1 MPNSFGVALIAIGT
15 VMMAL
20 NLFFFRS
27 LFAALPFVDR
37 ATRAQLRFRQQA
49 YGVLITFFV
58 LAYALTA
65 WAFQR
70 GVPGMGEN
78 LVGVLFMAGALF
90 VGLGM
95 RIQFR
100 LVEALLK
107 TMGRLVPICAECR
120 KVRIPDPDAPDAESW
135 QTVTLW
141 FKDDATMTHSLCPAC
156 AARHAAAIPAV
167 TTAG

>member
-1 MPNSFGVALIAIGT
+1 MPTSFGVALIALGT
-15 VMMAL
+15 LMMAL

-37 ATRAQLRFRQQA
+37 ATRAQIRFRQQA

-58 LAYALTA
+58 VAYAFTA

-70 GVPGMGEN
+70 GSAGMGVN
-78 LVGVLFMAGALF
+78 LVGGLFVAGALF

-120 KVRIPDPDAPDAESW
+120 KVRIPDPDAPGEESW

-141 FKDDATMTHSLCPAC
+141 FEDDSTMTHSLCPAC
-156 AARHAAAIPAV
+156 TAKHSAAIPSLTPAR
-167 TTAG
+167 